1 MGASWSPP
9 TGGSRRSTR
18 KRFASSAATP
28 SAACAAVSPDGRTA
42 AIRAADGGLRL
53 LDLASGR
60 VRTLSRQGHLG
71 ARAFSPDGRT
81 LSTAEDSGNVI
92 LWDVE
97 EGVPTETLE
106 GHVATNEQHAFSPDG
121 RTLYT
126 AGNDGRVIVWDVA
139 GDRRL
144 GRPFPRGLG
153 GWGHS
158 GEGRSCVRAQPR
170 RTRPG
175 RREARRP
182 GGADRRRDA
191 AQDGELRGL
200 PRQGG
205 GGDRLLSRWT
215 SAGGGGRGW
224 RRRGLG
230 RRVGRA
236 ARRAP
241 SRSPGPS
248 DGQPANRLG
257 ARLRPGRSARR
268 GGGGGRGADLGR
280 RPARAASTAAAPA
293 CIRARAGVQPGRL
306 AAGDSV
312 RCCLQRPPGS
322 PKASRPPK
330 VRTESRY
337 STSEAASGLPG
348 FPPAAR
354 SARLPS
360 PPTAACSRVARS
372 TAARSS
378 GRPTAGGG
386 WDVRSLSGTRPLSK
400 WSSPRTG
407 THLRP
412 HTRTSRRRSG
422 TSPRRS
428 RSGPA

>member
-1 MGASWSPP
+1 M
-9 TGGSRRSTR
+9 
-18 KRFASSAATP
+18 
-28 SAACAAVSPDGRTA
+28 
-42 AIRAADGGLRL
+42 
-53 LDLASGR
+53 
-60 VRTLSRQGHLG
+60 
-71 ARAFSPDGRT
+71 
-81 LSTAEDSGNVI
+81 I

-106 GHVATNEQHAFSPDG
+106 GHAASTDEQHAFSPDG

-153 GWGHS
+153 GWGP
-158 GEGRSCVRAQPR
+158 GRSWSACVRAQPR

-248 DGQPANRLG
+248 GALTVNPRTVSALAFGQGDLLAAAEVGG
-257 ARLRPGRSARR
+257 AVRIWDVGRRELLRPPLRLPASVLGLAFSPDGSQLAIPF
-268 GGGGGRGADLGR
+268 GA
-280 RPARAASTAAAPA
+280 ATSE
-293 CIRARAGVQPGRL
+293 
-306 AAGDSV
+306 
-312 RCCLQRPPGS
+312 
-322 PKASRPPK
+322 PK
-330 VRTESRY
+330 VRTESRS

-386 WDVRSLSGTRPLSK
+386 WDVRSLSRTRPLSE

-412 HTRTSRRRSG
+412 RTRTDSAALWDVASQE
-422 TSPRRS
+422 PI
-428 RSGPA
+428 GPLLPEPDGEPGATAR

>member
-1 MGASWSPP
+1 M
-9 TGGSRRSTR
+9 
-18 KRFASSAATP
+18 
-28 SAACAAVSPDGRTA
+28 
-42 AIRAADGGLRL
+42 
-53 LDLASGR
+53 
-60 VRTLSRQGHLG
+60 
-71 ARAFSPDGRT
+71 
-81 LSTAEDSGNVI
+81 I

-97 EGVPTETLE
+97 RGVPIETLE
-106 GHVATNEQHAFSPDG
+106 GHAGVTETHAFSPDG

-126 AGNDGRVIVWDVA
+126 AGDDGRVIVWDVA

-144 GRPFPRGLG
+144 GRPFPSGLRG
-153 GWGHS
+153 WEPGHDYS
-158 GEGRSCVRAQPR
+158 ACVRAQPR

-205 GGDRLLSRWT
+205 GGDRLLGRWT
-215 SAGGGGRGW
+215 AAGGGGRGW

-248 DGQPANRLG
+248 GGQPANRPG

-293 CIRARAGVQPGRL
+293 SLRARAGVQPGRL

-312 RCCLQRPPGS
+312 RC
-322 PKASRPPK
+322 
-330 VRTESRY
+330 
-337 STSEAASGLPG
+337 
-348 FPPAAR
+348 
-354 SARLPS
+354 
-360 PPTAACSRVARS
+360 
-372 TAARSS
+372 
-378 GRPTAGGG
+378 
-386 WDVRSLSGTRPLSK
+386 
-400 WSSPRTG
+400 
-407 THLRP
+407 
-412 HTRTSRRRSG
+412 
-422 TSPRRS
+422 
-428 RSGPA
+428 